1 MYGDVRLGI
10 GSRCRVCTRV
20 NTYFD
25 QVDDRNNDIRCTNGV
40 FDRIESGGHL
50 GRTWSCLELLGREYF
65 GWLQII
71 FRVE

>member
-1 MYGDVRLGI
+1 M
-10 GSRCRVCTRV
+10 